1 MKPADKVTVAKKFC
15 IASDELH
22 KYMDMCSLARN
33 KCAHDERFFDIK
45 FRRSLHAKSIAKL
58 SVLSLPRDAK
68 GSYLSETKD
77 AYAIAIIFAMLLSK
91 TDTREFVSAMKS
103 TFTKLAK
110 ELHTISVTDVMNIMG
125 YSSSWTN
132 LPNLK

>member
-1 MKPADKVTVAKKFC
+1 
-15 IASDELH
+15 
-22 KYMDMCSLARN
+22 
-33 KCAHDERFFDIK
+33 
-45 FRRSLHAKSIAKL
+45 L

-68 GSYLSETKD
+68 GSYLSGTND